1 MQDKSIDGALLAL
14 RKQMIRGKLDGIAH
28 VETLLVMRGVDLPE
42 VRIAKKADAAR
53 RGHMRRWVIEA
64 LKDGPQPR
72 RVIAKH
78 VASKRPELTAKQ
90 AHERLDQCLW
100 KMKQAGLVVQDF
112 GLEGCLWRIA

>member
-1 MQDKSIDGALLAL
+1 
-14 RKQMIRGKLDGIAH
+14 MIIS
-28 VETLLVMRGVDLPE
+28 ES
-42 VRIAKKADAAR
+42 
-53 RGHMRRWVIEA
+53 
-64 LKDGPQPR
+64 

-112 GLEGCLWRIA
+112 GPEGCLWRIA